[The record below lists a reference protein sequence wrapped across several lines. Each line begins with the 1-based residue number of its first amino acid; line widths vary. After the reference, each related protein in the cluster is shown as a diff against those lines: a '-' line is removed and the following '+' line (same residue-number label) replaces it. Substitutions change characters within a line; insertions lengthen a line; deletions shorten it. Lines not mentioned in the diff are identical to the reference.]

1 MIKNFKKKKISLN
14 LRQFTNEISNL
25 LKNNVNNSW
34 LESRI
39 ILSHF
44 FDISMVD
51 MYLFNNIEVDPD
63 KIGLVFEAVNSR
75 LKNKPLEYIIGYK
88 FFRYLKL
95 RVDENVLIPRNETEE
110 IVDIVKKLF
119 PKAECFL
126 DIGTGSGAIALSI
139 AKEIENSTVYA
150 TDISKEAINIAKT
163 NANENDL
170 KNRVQFELNDLFPS
184 GDVKFDVIISN
195 PPYIDLNNL
204 KLSLISEEIYFEPKI
219 ALFAENKGL
228 FFYEKILLKSKDYL
242 KFDGSCIFEV
252 GFNQSRDVIEI
263 GSANGFR
270 CFALKD
276 IFNVERFVICTLEMI
291 K

>member
-1 MIKNFKKKKISLN
+1 MIKKFKKKKISLN
-14 LRQFTNEISNL
+14 LRRFTNEISNL

-51 MYLFNNIEVDPD
+51 MYLFDNIEVDSD
-63 KIGLVFEAVNSR
+63 KIDLIYQAVNSR
-75 LKNKPLEYIIGYK
+75 LKNKPLEYIVGYK
-88 FFRYLKL
+88 FFRFLKL

-110 IVDIVKKLF
+110 IIDMVKKLF
-119 PKAECFL
+119 PKAKYFL

-139 AKEIENSTVYA
+139 AKEIENSVVYA
-150 TDISKEAINIAKT
+150 TDISKEALRVAKT
-163 NANENDL
+163 NARENDL
-170 KNRVQFELNDLFPS
+170 EDRVHFEINDLFPS
-184 GDVKFDVIISN
+184 DDAKFDVIISN
-195 PPYIDLNNL
+195 PPYIDLNNI

-228 FFYEKILLKSKDYL
+228 YFYEKILSKAKGYL
-242 KFDGSCIFEV
+242 KFNGSCIFEV
-252 GFNQSRDVIEI
+252 GFNQSKDVIEI
-263 GSANGFR
+263 GNTNGFR
-270 CFALKD
+270 CFALTD
-276 IFNVERFVICTLEMI
+276 IFNVERFVVCTLEMI